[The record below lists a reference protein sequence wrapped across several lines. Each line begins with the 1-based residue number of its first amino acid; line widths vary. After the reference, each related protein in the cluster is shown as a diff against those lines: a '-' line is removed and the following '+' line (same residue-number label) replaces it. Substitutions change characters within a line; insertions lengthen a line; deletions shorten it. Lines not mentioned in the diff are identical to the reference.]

1 MMNIKIEER
10 LYNFKWT
17 NDGGSF
23 FEIIGTTRDGKII
36 LNNCI
41 DISQHIFITPEKL
54 FSNYIAIERE
64 N

>member
-1 MMNIKIEER
+1 MTNIKIEER

-17 NDGGSF
+17 NDGGNF

-41 DISQHIFITPEKL
+41 DILQHIFITPEKL
-54 FSNYIAIERE
+54 FSNYVDIEK
-64 N
+64 NN

>member
-1 MMNIKIEER
+1 MAKIKIEER

-41 DISQHIFITPEKL
+41 VISQHIFITPKEL
-54 FSNYIAIERE
+54 FSNYVAIERK
-64 N
+64 